1 MIEYFVLLDPAGT
14 PLQLFRS
21 MLEVLTWKTTQ
32 RFFEDPIIHR
42 IHQKPDGSLG
52 VQIIRV
58 GKENFSAER
67 GVLFRESV
75 PDT

>member
-1 MIEYFVLLDPAGT
+1 MEYFVLLDSAGN

-21 MLEVLTWKTTQ
+21 MLEVLTWETTM

-42 IHQKPDGSLG
+42 IHQKLDGSLV
-52 VQIIRV
+52 VQVIRV

-67 GVLFRESV
+67 GVLYRVPV

>member
-1 MIEYFVLLDPAGT
+1 MVEYFVLLDPAGN

-21 MLEVLTWKTTQ
+21 MLEVLTWKTKL

-42 IHQKPDGSLG
+42 IHQKPDGSIG

-58 GKENFSAER
+58 GKENFIAEH

>member
-1 MIEYFVLLDPAGT
+1 MEYFVLLDPAGS
-14 PLQLFRS
+14 PIQLFRS
-21 MLEVLTWKTTQ
+21 MLEVLTWKTTM

-42 IHQKPDGSLG
+42 IHQKLDGSLG
-52 VQIIRV
+52 VQVIRV

-67 GVLFRESV
+67 GVLYRVPV

>member
-1 MIEYFVLLDPAGT
+1 MIEYLVLLDPAGN
-14 PLQLFRS
+14 PLQLFKS
-21 MLEVLTWKTTQ
+21 MLEVLTWKTTM

-42 IHQKPDGSLG
+42 IHQKPDGSLT
-52 VQIIRV
+52 VQVIRV

-67 GVLFRESV
+67 GVLYRESV

>member
-1 MIEYFVLLDPAGT
+1 MEYFVLLDPAGN
-14 PLQLFRS
+14 PLQLFKS
-21 MLEVLTWKTTQ
+21 MLEVLTWKTTM

-42 IHQKPDGSLG
+42 IHQKPDGSLT
-52 VQIIRV
+52 VQVIRV

-67 GVLFRESV
+67 GVLYRESV

>member
-58 GKENFSAER
+58 GKENFIAEH

>member
-1 MIEYFVLLDPAGT
+1 MEYFVLLDPAGN
-14 PLQLFRS
+14 PLQLFKS
-21 MLEVLTWKTTQ
+21 MLEVLTWKTTM

-42 IHQKPDGSLG
+42 IHQKPDGSLT
-52 VQIIRV
+52 VQVIRV

-67 GVLFRESV
+67 DVLYRVPV